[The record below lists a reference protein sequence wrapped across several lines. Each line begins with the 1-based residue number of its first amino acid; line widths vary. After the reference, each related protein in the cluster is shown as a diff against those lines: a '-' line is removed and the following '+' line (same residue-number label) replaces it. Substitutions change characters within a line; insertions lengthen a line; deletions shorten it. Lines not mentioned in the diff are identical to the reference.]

1 MSINTRNY
9 GDLSRI
15 TTDIELLNDI
25 INRQGTNLIIDVIA
39 EYVGQQQLQW
49 NFSHDEIKLLIESL
63 TDDLKESILER
74 V

>member
-9 GDLSRI
+9 GDLSN
-15 TTDIELLNDI
+15 LNADNKALYDI
-25 INRQGTNLIIDVIA
+25 INRQGINLIVDHVSD
-39 EYVGQQQLQW
+39 YVGEQKLKLNW
-49 NFSHDEIKLLIESL
+49 SHEEIKLLIKSL

>member
-1 MSINTRNY
+1 MSINLRNY
-9 GDLSRI
+9 GDLSKLN
-15 TTDIELLNDI
+15 TDIELLNDI